1 MSRTPI
7 YFLKSMVILIME
19 LYKYKK
25 KYLLIIFL
33 ILLIIPKLYASVI
46 YNKNNIKITNYE
58 LNEFKTNY
66 EKNFNIT
73 ISDNNAIKQIFL
85 IKKNINRL
93 IEENPE
99 VIENIDKKILEIYGN
114 QDINN
119 EINLNFYR
127 FLILRQ
133 EYSISYF
140 NNRIGLEEFFKIFSK
155 LKSLKLPISKDNCM
169 TVDQVIELKN
179 NKEFIENLFYN
190 LKNKTNN
197 NSIKINNK
205 IYSTCINDKNY
216 KQIQSFIFGQIE
228 QLSENDFK
236 NYIYKLQ

>member
-1 MSRTPI
+1 
-7 YFLKSMVILIME
+7 MVILIME
-19 LYKYKK
+19 HFKSK
-25 KYLLIIFL
+25 KYLFIIFL
-33 ILLIIPKLYASVI
+33 ILLIIPKVYASVI

-66 EKNFNIT
+66 EKNFNI
-73 ISDNNAIKQIFL
+73 ILSDNNAIKQIFL

-99 VIENIDKKILEIYGN
+99 VIENIDKKILEIYDK
-114 QDINN
+114 QLLNN
-119 EINLNFYR
+119 EINQNFYR
-127 FLILRQ
+127 FLLLRQ

-155 LKSLKLPISKDNCM
+155 LKSLKLPISKDNCI
-169 TVDQVIELKN
+169 TVDQVIELKD

-190 LKNKTNN
+190 LKNRTNN
-197 NSIKINNK
+197 NLIKINNK
-205 IYSTCINDKNY
+205 IYSICLNDKNF
-216 KQIQSFIFGQIE
+216 KQIQSFVFGQIE

-236 NYIYKLQ
+236 NYIYKLK

>member
-1 MSRTPI
+1 
-7 YFLKSMVILIME
+7 MVILIME
-19 LYKYKK
+19 HFKSK
-25 KYLLIIFL
+25 KYLFIIFL
-33 ILLIIPKLYASVI
+33 ILLIIPKVYASVI

-66 EKNFNIT
+66 EKNFNI
-73 ISDNNAIKQIFL
+73 ILSDNNAIKQIFL

-99 VIENIDKKILEIYGN
+99 VIENIDKKILEIYDK
-114 QDINN
+114 QLLNN
-119 EINLNFYR
+119 EINQNFYR
-127 FLILRQ
+127 FLLLRQ

-140 NNRIGLEEFFKIFSK
+140 NNRIGPEEFFKIISK

-179 NKEFIENLFYN
+179 NKEFIENLFFN
-190 LKNKTNN
+190 FKNNTNN

-205 IYSTCINDKNY
+205 IYSICINDKNY
-216 KQIQSFIFGQIE
+216 KKIKSFVFGQIE

-236 NYIYKLQ
+236 NYIYKLK